1 MQKQITISQI
11 LEDLENGMTR
21 TPSDKKYNSERGSI
35 MEKYSLTKFE
45 VILLFKNEKLK
56 GKKTKQ
62 PRQLSF
68 VLVDDTEN
76 IVEESLSETYTAA
89 DTKEQIADESR
100 NIETA
105 TNSVINVEQ
114 PAEET
119 TNVVSFTLVEEVEE
133 HFNNIHDATVTP
145 EVVEEE
151 NNDQL
156 GW

>member
-1 MQKQITISQI
+1 MQKQITVSQI

-21 TPSDKKYNSERGSI
+21 TPSDKRYNSEVGSI
-35 MEKYSLTKFE
+35 MEKYNLTKFE

-68 VLVDDTEN
+68 VLVDDTETTN
-76 IVEESLSETYTAA
+76 NVVEEPSPEIIVAV
-89 DTKEQIADESR
+89 
-100 NIETA
+100 
-105 TNSVINVEQ
+105 NSMTGQEIQDVLEDSNVEQ
-114 PAEET
+114 PVEET
-119 TNVVSFTLVEEVEE
+119 TNDVSFTLVEETEE
-133 HFNNIHDATVTP
+133 A

>member
-1 MQKQITISQI
+1 MQKQITVSQI

-45 VILLFKNEKLK
+45 VTLLFKNEKLK

-62 PRQLSF
+62 PRELSF
-68 VLVDDTEN
+68 VLVDDTETTN
-76 IVEESLSETYTAA
+76 NVVEEPSPEIVVAV
-89 DTKEQIADESR
+89 
-100 NIETA
+100 
-105 TNSVINVEQ
+105 NSMTGQEIQDVLEDSDVEQ
-114 PAEET
+114 PTEET
-119 TNVVSFTLVEEVEE
+119 TNVVSFTLVEETEE
-133 HFNNIHDATVTP
+133 EA

>member
-1 MQKQITISQI
+1 MQKQITVSQI

-21 TPSDKKYNSERGSI
+21 TPSDKRYNSEVGSI
-35 MEKYSLTKFE
+35 MEKYNLKKYE
-45 VILLFKNEKLK
+45 VTLLFKNEKLK

-62 PRQLSF
+62 PRELSF

-76 IVEESLSETYTAA
+76 RNVESSTNNVVNNVEEPSPEIVVAV
-89 DTKEQIADESR
+89 
-100 NIETA
+100 
-105 TNSVINVEQ
+105 NSMTGQEVQEVEQ
-114 PAEET
+114 FSE
-119 TNVVSFTLVEEVEE
+119 VVEE
-133 HFNNIHDATVTP
+133 A